1 MQREISN
8 SVFLGQTTTALDD
21 VGLSSAISLQTILTL
36 EKKFEKLENL
46 SELQT
51 MMLTLQDTF
60 LVSSSYSFRTCLWTL
75 ILKKT
80 LQARLTKIWTN

>member
-36 EKKFEKLENL
+36 EKKFKKLENL
-46 SELQT
+46 SEL
-51 MMLTLQDTF
+51 
-60 LVSSSYSFRTCLWTL
+60 
-75 ILKKT
+75 
-80 LQARLTKIWTN
+80 